1 MNRRSL
7 AALTALVLVACAPR
21 AWSAEPRSISAPM
34 PASAPAR
41 QDSLR
46 DPNARRQLSFS
57 PAPLAR
63 CEKFVVFEA
72 AAAQVNVEGQDWL
85 DDHLVRN
92 SFGLMKNVSANRSLG
107 GSLDL
112 WWLQGTVAAAP
123 TVRARQWF
131 GGRQSVEASAGW
143 VLNNMDGAAGPIG
156 CLRYSPTPLVF
167 VEAGACGVRT
177 MWTRWDADANV
188 LRSGYVRDTHGFA
201 GLGLTGGGGVVV
213 VAGEAVAIAVLVAM
227 LAGMS
232 D

>member
-1 MNRRSL
+1 MKRRAVAAL
-7 AALTALVLVACAPR
+7 AALLINAWTQC

-34 PASAPAR
+34 GAPAR
-41 QDSLR
+41 RDSLL
-46 DPNARRQLSFS
+46 DPNAPRYLSFS
-57 PAPLAR
+57 PSPLAR
-63 CEKFVVFEA
+63 CENYIVFEA

-92 SFGLMKNVSANRSLG
+92 SLGWMKNVSSHRSLG

-112 WWLQGTVAAAP
+112 WWMRGTVAAAP

-131 GGRQSVEASAGW
+131 GERQSVEASAGW

-177 MWTRWDADANV
+177 EWWFWDTNAGV
-188 LRSGYVRDTHGFA
+188 LRSGYERETHAFA
-201 GLGLTGGGGVVV
+201 GLGLTGGGGLVVF
-213 VAGEAVAIAVLVAM
+213 AGEALTVALLIAVL
-227 LAGMS
+227 AGAS
-232 D
+232 N